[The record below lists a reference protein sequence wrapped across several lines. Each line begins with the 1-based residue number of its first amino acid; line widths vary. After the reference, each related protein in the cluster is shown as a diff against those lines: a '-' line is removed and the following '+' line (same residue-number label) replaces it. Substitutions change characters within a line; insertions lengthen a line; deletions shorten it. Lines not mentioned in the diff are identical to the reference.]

1 MIKTETLT
9 NETDILI
16 APELAFAIPCIVTNT
31 GVSANSEGK
40 KIIKAGTPITFAA
53 DVFAANRQAK
63 GSAYLAAANSTGP
76 AVYGYARWDIDVTA
90 GDTNATLLVDGYVDL
105 LKLDSAI
112 QTLVT
117 TTLTGDS
124 NTATKA
130 RVRFIKGRAL

>member
-1 MIKTETLT
+1 MKTEVFT
-9 NETDILI
+9 NDTTDILI

-31 GVSANSEGK
+31 GVTANSEGK
-40 KIIKAGTPITFAA
+40 KIIKAGTPITFAS
-53 DVFAANRQAK
+53 DVFSANREAK
-63 GSAYLAAANSTGP
+63 GSAYLATASTTGP
-76 AVYGYARWDIDVTA
+76 AVYGYARWDIDVTG

-112 QTLVT
+112 QTLVV
-117 TTLTGDS
+117 TTLTADT